1 MNTKDPTEEAKLVL
15 RIYRYAR
22 KNNLDIKDRNNV
34 AEILKTVDP
43 DNFSEDRVDT
53 IMIALQ
59 VTAKNIKKDLERR
72 GKIN

>member
-1 MNTKDPTEEAKLVL
+1 MNTKDPIEEAKLVL

-43 DNFSEDRVDT
+43 DNFNEDRVDA
-53 IMIALQ
+53 IMIGLQ
-59 VTAKNIKKDLERR
+59 VTAKKIKTDLTRR
-72 GKIN
+72 NKIN

>member
-1 MNTKDPTEEAKLVL
+1 MNTKDPTEESTLVL

-22 KNNLDIKDRNNV
+22 KNNLDIKDRKNV

-43 DNFSEDRVDT
+43 DNFSEDRLDA
-53 IMIALQ
+53 IMIGLQ
-59 VTAKNIKKDLERR
+59 VTAKKIKKDLERR